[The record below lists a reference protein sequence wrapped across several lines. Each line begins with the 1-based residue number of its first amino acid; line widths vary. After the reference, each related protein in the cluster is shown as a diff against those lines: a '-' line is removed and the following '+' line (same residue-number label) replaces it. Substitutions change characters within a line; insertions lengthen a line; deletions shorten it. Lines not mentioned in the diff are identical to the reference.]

1 VSQFVAISYRR
12 PIFVSPEVE
21 LTFYDAGHILGSSL
35 AVFDI
40 NDEGQQ
46 VRLAYSGDLGRKN
59 KPILRDP
66 DQIPDVDYLVL
77 ESTYGDRLHE
87 TTEGALETLASVV
100 SHTAARNGKV
110 VIPAFAVERTQ
121 EVVYFLHLL
130 KDRGRIPKI
139 PIYVDSP
146 MATNATAIF
155 KIHPECYDE
164 ETYKAFI
171 DHHRNPFGFDEL
183 YYVQSVAESKKLN
196 DLEGPAIIISS
207 SGMCE
212 AGRIQHHLLHTLSNP
227 ENTVLLV
234 GFMAAHTVG
243 RYIRDRKPQVRI
255 LGTTV
260 TVRANVEEIGSLSA
274 HADYEEMWDY
284 VSKLDLKRL
293 KKIFLVHG
301 EEDALNAFSAFLK
314 KKGIREV
321 EIVAYGK
328 NYTI

>member
-1 VSQFVAISYRR
+1 
-12 PIFVSPEVE
+12 
-21 LTFYDAGHILGSSL
+21 L

-40 NDEGQQ
+40 NDEDRK

-87 TTEGALETLASVV
+87 TTEGTLTTLASVV
-100 SHTAARNGKV
+100 SRTAARKGKV

-121 EVVYFLHLL
+121 ELVYFLHVL
-130 KDRGRIPKI
+130 KDQGRIPKI

-164 ETYKAFI
+164 ETKKAFT
-171 DHHRNPFGFDEL
+171 DHHKNPFGFNEL
-183 YYVQSVAESKKLN
+183 RYTQSVAESKALN
-196 DLEGPAIIISS
+196 DLEDPAIIISS

-212 AGRIQHHLLHTLSNP
+212 AGRIQHHLLHTISDP
-227 ENTVLLV
+227 KNTILLV
-234 GFMAAHTVG
+234 GYMAAHTLG
-243 RYIRDRKPQVRI
+243 RYIRDRKRMVRI

-260 TVRANVEEIGSLSA
+260 TVRADVEEVGSLSA
-274 HADYEEMWDY
+274 HADYQEMWDY
-284 VSKLDLKRL
+284 VSKLDLERL

-301 EEDALNAFSAFLK
+301 EDEALTAFSAFLK
-314 KKGIREV
+314 GKGIREV
-321 EIVAYGK
+321 EIVKYGTT
-328 NYTI
+328 YTI